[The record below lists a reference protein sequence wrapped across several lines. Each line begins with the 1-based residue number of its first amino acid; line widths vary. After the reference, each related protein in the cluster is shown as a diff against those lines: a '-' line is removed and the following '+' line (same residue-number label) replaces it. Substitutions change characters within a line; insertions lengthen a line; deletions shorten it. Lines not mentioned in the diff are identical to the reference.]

1 MKEKNTKKLSHG
13 RPSHVNPSPRKPN
26 VVFLIADDHRGEAIG
41 AFGNETV
48 QTPVLDSLAAS
59 GTSCRNTHIFGGLS
73 GAVCA
78 PSRAC
83 VHTGIPIFRATI
95 GKDMMNREHSS
106 VIHPDVRVMP
116 QTMQSA
122 GYLTHAIGK
131 WHNDKASFAR
141 SFEGGDKLAFRGM
154 SEHTKVPVHD
164 YDVTGAYPKEQ
175 EYVEHTFSTELFTDA
190 AVNFI
195 EDYEGD
201 RPFFLY
207 VAYTAPHD
215 PRTAPEPY
223 ASMYDKSG
231 IPLPPNFV
239 REHPFDTGD
248 MTVRDEKLAGWP
260 RDEDEI
266 RGHIADYYA
275 MISHMDAQ
283 IGRVI
288 EALKAKGIYDDTLIV
303 YTADHGLAVGQHGL
317 MGKQNLYEHSVR
329 IPLIFRGPGVPEG
342 KQELALASNI
352 DIFPTV
358 AGLCGVDLPEET
370 EGISLCPIFAGE
382 VGSVRGIVGS
392 VYRDVQRMVTD
403 GRWKLIRY
411 YRSPETNTGTE
422 RIQLFDLL
430 SDPWETQDLS
440 AELANAGVI
449 ERLASE
455 LASWMQASGDIL
467 QEKPVIPAAPLA

>member
-1 MKEKNTKKLSHG
+1 MKEKIIKKHVAK
-13 RPSHVNPSPRKPN
+13 RPH

-41 AFGNETV
+41 AFGNEAV
-48 QTPVLDSLAAS
+48 QTPVLDSLVTS
-59 GTSCRNTHIFGGLS
+59 GTACRNTHIFGALT

-83 VHTGIPIFRATI
+83 VHTGIPLFRATI
-95 GKDMMNREHSS
+95 GKDMTNREHSS
-106 VIHPDVRVMP
+106 VIRSDVRLMP
-116 QTMQSA
+116 QTMRDA
-122 GYLTHAIGK
+122 GYRTHAVGK
-131 WHNDKASFAR
+131 WHNDKASLAR
-141 SFEGGDKLAFRGM
+141 SFEGGDKLHFHGM
-154 SEHTKVPVHD
+154 SEHTKVPVYD
-164 YDVTGAYPKEQ
+164 YDPTGMYPKER
-175 EYVEHTFSTELFTDA
+175 EYLEHTFSTELFTNA

-195 EDYEGD
+195 EDYQDEK
-201 RPFFLY
+201 PFFLY

-223 ASMYDKSG
+223 ASMYDKSD
-231 IPLPPNFV
+231 ITLPPNFM

-248 MTVRDEKLAGWP
+248 MVVRDEKLAGWP

-266 RGHIADYYA
+266 RQHMADYYA

-288 EALKAKGIYDDTLIV
+288 DALKAKGIYDNTLIV

-329 IPLIFRGPGVPEG
+329 IPLVFRGPGVPQG
-342 KQELALASNI
+342 KQVHALASNI

-358 AGLCGVDLPEET
+358 AGLCEVNLPEET
-370 EGISLCPIFAGE
+370 EGISLHPIFSGE
-382 VGSVRGIVGS
+382 SVGDRGIVGS
-392 VYRDVQRMVTD
+392 VYRDLQRMVTD

-411 YRSPETNTGTE
+411 YRSPITNSGTE
-422 RIQLFDLL
+422 RIQLFDLQD
-430 SDPWETQDLS
+430 DPWETLDLS
-440 AELANAGVI
+440 AEPQYVEHI

-455 LASWMQASGDIL
+455 LGAWMHASSDIL
-467 QEKPVIPAAPLA
+467 QDKPVLPVLV

>member
-1 MKEKNTKKLSHG
+1 MKEKNLKKLSAE
-13 RPSHVNPSPRKPN
+13 RPN
-26 VVFLIADDHRGEAIG
+26 VVFIIADDHRGEAIR
-41 AFGNETV
+41 AFGDETV
-48 QTPVLDSLAAS
+48 QTPVLDSLVAS
-59 GTSCRNTHIFGGLS
+59 GTSCRNTHIFGGLT

-95 GKDMMNREHSS
+95 GKDMMNREHSN
-106 VIHPDVRVMP
+106 VIRPNVRLMP
-116 QTMQSA
+116 QTMQGA

-141 SFEGGDKLAFRGM
+141 SFEGGDKLTFHGM
-154 SEHTKVPVHD
+154 SEHTKVPVYD
-164 YDVTGAYPKEQ
+164 YDLTGAYPKEQ
-175 EYVEHTFSTELFTDA
+175 EYIERTFSTELFTNA
-190 AVNFI
+190 AVEFI
-195 EDYEGD
+195 EDFRED

-223 ASMYDKSG
+223 ASMYDKSD
-231 IPLPPNFV
+231 IPLPPNFM

-248 MTVRDEKLAGWP
+248 MAGRDEKLARWP
-260 RDEDEI
+260 RDEGEI
-266 RGHIADYYA
+266 RQHIADYYA
-275 MISHMDAQ
+275 MISHLDAQ
-283 IGRVI
+283 IGRVV
-288 EALKAKGIYDDTLIV
+288 EALKAKGIYEDTLIV

-342 KQELALASNI
+342 KQEHALASNI

-358 AGLCGVDLPEET
+358 AGLCDVDLPEET
-370 EGISLCPIFAGE
+370 EGISLCPIFTGE
-382 VGSVRGIVGS
+382 SDGVRSIVCS

-411 YRSPETNTGTE
+411 YRSPVTNTGTE

-430 SDPWETQDLS
+430 NDPWETQDLS
-440 AELANAGVI
+440 ADPANDGDI

-455 LASWMQASGDIL
+455 LASWMQASCDIL
-467 QEKPVIPAAPLA
+467 QDKPVIPVTSRA

>member
-1 MKEKNTKKLSHG
+1 MNKKH
-13 RPSHVNPSPRKPN
+13 SPQRPN
-26 VVFLIADDHRGEAIG
+26 VVFLIADDHRDEAIR

-48 QTPVLDSLAAS
+48 HTPILDSLAAS
-59 GTSCRNTHIFGGLS
+59 GTACRNTHIFGGLT
-73 GAVCA
+73 GALCA

-83 VHTGIPIFRATI
+83 VHTGISLFRAMI
-95 GKDMMNREHSS
+95 GKEVMNREHSS
-106 VIHPDVRVMP
+106 VIRPDVRLMP
-116 QTMQSA
+116 QTMREA
-122 GYLTHAIGK
+122 GYHTHAVGK
-131 WHNDKASFAR
+131 WHNDKASFSR
-141 SFEGGDKLAFRGM
+141 SFEGGDKLLFHGM
-154 SEHTKVPVHD
+154 SDHTKVPVHD
-164 YDVTGAYPKEQ
+164 YDPTGAYPKEK
-175 EYVEHTFSTELFTDA
+175 EYIERTFSTELFSDA

-195 EDYEGD
+195 EDYLED

-223 ASMYDKSG
+223 ASLYDKAD

-239 REHPFDTGD
+239 SEHPFDTGD
-248 MTVRDEKLAGWP
+248 MTVRDEKLALLP

-266 RGHIADYYA
+266 RQHIADYYA
-275 MISHMDAQ
+275 MISHLDAQ

-303 YTADHGLAVGQHGL
+303 YTADHGLALGQHGL

-342 KQELALASNI
+342 QQELALASNI

-358 AGLCGVDLPEET
+358 AGLCNVDLPKET
-370 EGISLCPIFAGE
+370 EGVSLCPIFAGE
-382 VGSVRGIVGS
+382 TEGVRSIVCS
-392 VYRDVQRMVTD
+392 VYKDIQRMATD

-411 YRSPETNTGTE
+411 YCSPKTNTGTE

-430 SDPWETQDLS
+430 NDPWETQDLS
-440 AELANAGVI
+440 ADPANAGEI

-455 LASWMQASGDIL
+455 LASWMQACSDIL
-467 QEKPVIPAAPLA
+467 QDMPVIPGTS

>member
-1 MKEKNTKKLSHG
+1 MEEKIIKKYVAE
-13 RPSHVNPSPRKPN
+13 RPH

-41 AFGNETV
+41 AFGTEAV
-48 QTPVLDSLAAS
+48 QTPVLDSLVAS
-59 GTSCRNTHIFGGLS
+59 GTANRNTHIFGALT

-83 VHTGIPIFRATI
+83 VHTGIPLFRATI
-95 GKDMMNREHSS
+95 GKDMTNREHSS
-106 VIHPDVRVMP
+106 VIRSDVRLMAE
-116 QTMQSA
+116 TMRDA
-122 GYLTHAIGK
+122 GYHTHAVGK
-131 WHNDKASFAR
+131 WHNDKASLTR
-141 SFEGGDKLAFRGM
+141 SFEGGDKLHFHGM
-154 SEHTKVPVHD
+154 SDHTQVPVFD
-164 YDVTGAYPKEQ
+164 YDATGVYPKEK
-175 EYVEHTFSTELFTDA
+175 EYVEHMFSTELFTNA

-195 EDYEGD
+195 EDYQEN

-223 ASMYDKSG
+223 ASQYDKSD
-231 IPLPPNFV
+231 ITLPPNFV
-239 REHPFDTGD
+239 QEHPFDTGD
-248 MTVRDEKLAGWP
+248 MVVRDEKLAGWP
-260 RDEDEI
+260 REKDEI
-266 RGHIADYYA
+266 RQHMADYYG

-288 EALKAKGIYDDTLIV
+288 AALKEKGIYDNTLIV

-342 KQELALASNI
+342 KQLRALASNI

-358 AGLCGVDLPEET
+358 AGLCDVDLPEET
-370 EGISLCPIFAGE
+370 EGLSLHPIMYGDSD
-382 VGSVRGIVGS
+382 GVRGTVAS
-392 VYRDVQRMVTD
+392 VYRDLQRMVTD
-403 GRWKLIRY
+403 GQWKLIRY
-411 YRSPETNTGTE
+411 YRSPITNTGTE

-430 SDPWETQDLS
+430 NDPWETNDLS
-440 AELANAGVI
+440 GDPSQVENI

-455 LASWMQASGDIL
+455 LVSWMQASGDIL
-467 QEKPVIPAAPLA
+467 QDKPVIPVGV

>member
-1 MKEKNTKKLSHG
+1 MKEKYLKKLSAE
-13 RPSHVNPSPRKPN
+13 RPN
-26 VVFLIADDHRGEAIG
+26 VVFIIADDHRGEAIG
-41 AFGNETV
+41 AFGDETV
-48 QTPVLDSLAAS
+48 QTPVLDSLVAS
-59 GTSCRNTHIFGGLS
+59 GTSCRNTHIFGGLT

-106 VIHPDVRVMP
+106 VIRPDVRLMP
-116 QTMQSA
+116 QTMQGA
-122 GYLTHAIGK
+122 GYRTHAIGK

-141 SFEGGDKLAFRGM
+141 SFEGGDKLTFHGM
-154 SEHTKVPVHD
+154 SEHTKVPVYD
-164 YDVTGAYPKEQ
+164 YDLTGAYPKEQ
-175 EYVEHTFSTELFTDA
+175 EYNEHTFSTELFTNA
-190 AVNFI
+190 AVQFI
-195 EDYEGD
+195 EDYREE

-223 ASMYDKSG
+223 ASMYDKSD
-231 IPLPPNFV
+231 IPLPPNFM

-248 MTVRDEKLAGWP
+248 LTCRDEKLARWP
-260 RDEDEI
+260 RDEGEI
-266 RGHIADYYA
+266 REHIADYYA
-275 MISHMDAQ
+275 MISHLDAQ
-283 IGRVI
+283 IGRIV
-288 EALKAKGIYDDTLIV
+288 EALKAKGIYDDTLVV

-342 KQELALASNI
+342 KQEPALASNI

-358 AGLCGVDLPEET
+358 ARLCGVDLPEET
-370 EGISLCPIFAGE
+370 EGISLCPIFTGE
-382 VGSVRGIVGS
+382 SDAVRGIVCS

-411 YRSPETNTGTE
+411 YRSPVTNTGTE
-422 RIQLFDLL
+422 RIQLFNLL
-430 SDPWETQDLS
+430 NDPWETQDLS
-440 AELANAGVI
+440 AEPANAGVI

-455 LASWMQASGDIL
+455 LASWMQASCDIL
-467 QEKPVIPAAPLA
+467 QDKPVIPVTPLA

>member
-1 MKEKNTKKLSHG
+1 MKEKKLKKRSAE
-13 RPSHVNPSPRKPN
+13 RPN
-26 VVFLIADDHRGEAIG
+26 VVFLIADDHRGDAIRV
-41 AFGNETV
+41 FGDETV
-48 QTPVLDSLAAS
+48 HTPVLDSLAAS
-59 GTSCRNTHIFGGLS
+59 GTSCRNVHIFGGLT

-95 GKDMMNREHSS
+95 GKDMLIREHSS
-106 VIHPDVRVMP
+106 VIRPDVRLMP
-116 QTMQSA
+116 QTMQGA
-122 GYLTHAIGK
+122 GYRTHAIGK

-141 SFEGGDKLAFRGM
+141 SFEGGDKLLFHGM
-154 SEHTKVPVHD
+154 SEHTKVPVYD
-164 YDVTGAYPKEQ
+164 YDPSGAYPKEH
-175 EYVEHTFSTELFTDA
+175 EYIERTFSTELFTNA
-190 AVNFI
+190 AVQFI
-195 EDYEGD
+195 EDYREE

-223 ASMYDKSG
+223 ASMYDKSDV
-231 IPLPPNFV
+231 PLPPNFMK
-239 REHPFDTGD
+239 EHPFDTGD
-248 MTVRDEKLAGWP
+248 MTCRDERLAQWP
-260 RDEDEI
+260 RDEGEI
-266 RGHIADYYA
+266 REHIADYYA

-283 IGRVI
+283 IGRVV

-317 MGKQNLYEHSVR
+317 MGKQSLYEHSVR

-358 AGLCGVDLPEET
+358 AGLCDVGLPEET
-370 EGISLCPIFAGE
+370 EGVSLYPVIAGE
-382 VGSVRGIVGS
+382 SDGVRSIVCS

-411 YRSPETNTGTE
+411 YRSPVTNTGTE

-430 SDPWETQDLS
+430 NDPWETQDLS
-440 AELANAGVI
+440 ADPANAGHI
-449 ERLASE
+449 ERLATE
-455 LASWMQASGDIL
+455 LASWMQACSDIM
-467 QEKPVIPAAPLA
+467 QDKPVIPVTPSAGS